1 MVKRINTISE
11 LKTLS
16 SQMKEEAQAIGK
28 ITKKQKHVLGDWD
41 VDHIHDQIISS
52 FLLQKDKSVIIAYY
66 KDGKPASLF
75 TGLISKDFS
84 CNKLGLYE
92 THWFTVRPTMFGAI
106 RILQEVEKIILEKNI
121 DFLSMT
127 YMCNGG
133 DPRIQGFYMN
143 NGFRLNTLSFV
154 KNYK

>member
-1 MVKRINTISE
+1 MVKRITTIAE
-11 LKTLS
+11 LRTLS
-16 SQMKEEAQAIGK
+16 SQMKEKSEAIAK
-28 ITKKQKHVLGDWD
+28 ITKHQGHVLGDWD
-41 VDHIHDQIISS
+41 VDYIHDQIISS
-52 FLLQKDKSVIIAYY
+52 FLINKEKCVIVVYY
-66 KDGKPASLF
+66 KDNKPASLF
-75 TGLISKDFS
+75 TGLISKDLS
-84 CNKLGLYE
+84 CNKVGLYE
-92 THWFTVRPTMFGAI
+92 THWFTVVPTMFGAI

-143 NGFRLNTLSFV
+143 NGFRLNTLSFI

>member
-1 MVKRINTISE
+1 MVKRITTISE

-16 SQMKEEAQAIGK
+16 SEMKKEADTIAK
-28 ITKKQKHVLGDWD
+28 ITKNQKHVFGEWNI
-41 VDHIHDQIISS
+41 DHIHDQVLSS
-52 FLLQKDKSVIIAYY
+52 FILNKDKSVIVAYY
-66 KDGKPASLF
+66 KDDKPASVF
-75 TGLISKDFS
+75 TGLIAKDFS
-84 CNKLGLYE
+84 CNKIGLFE
-92 THWFTVRPTMFGAI
+92 THWFTVRPTMFGGT

-143 NGFRLNTLSFV
+143 NGFRLNTLSFI
-154 KNYK
+154 KSYK